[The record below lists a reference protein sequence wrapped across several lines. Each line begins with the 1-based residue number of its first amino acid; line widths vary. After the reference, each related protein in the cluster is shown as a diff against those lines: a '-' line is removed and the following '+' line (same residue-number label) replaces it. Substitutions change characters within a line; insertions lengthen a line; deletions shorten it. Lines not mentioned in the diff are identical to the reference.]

1 MMLLGIWL
9 IIMGVTSFVS
19 IAIPGALTGALALI
33 AGVLIIIGM

>member
-19 IAIPGALTGALALI
+19 IAIPGAVMGALALA
-33 AGVLIIIGM
+33 AGILIIMGM